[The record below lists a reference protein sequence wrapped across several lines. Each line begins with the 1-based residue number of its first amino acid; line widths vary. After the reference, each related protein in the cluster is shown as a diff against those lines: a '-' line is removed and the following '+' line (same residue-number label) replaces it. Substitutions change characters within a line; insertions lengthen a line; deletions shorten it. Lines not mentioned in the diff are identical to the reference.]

1 MKNFGIFLYVLSAA
15 FALAG
20 VVAGVKGAGGR
31 ILFLF
36 LFLAVFAY
44 KWGRNSYHD
53 LRHDQRDDSLPWWNR
68 YF

>member
-1 MKNFGIFLYVLSAA
+1 MKNFGVFLFVLSAA

-20 VVAGVKGAGGR
+20 VVAAFKGFGGR
-31 ILFLF
+31 ASFLF
-36 LFLAVFAY
+36 VFLAVFAY
-44 KWGRNSYHD
+44 KWGRNCYYD

>member
-1 MKNFGIFLYVLSAA
+1 LKNFGIFLYVLSAA

-44 KWGRNSYHD
+44 KWGRNCYHD